1 MKSTISKPRNAEGGE
16 PDVAP
21 EFVCLSFN
29 AWGASPAPQFR
40 DRAIALA
47 LEDNQ

>member
-1 MKSTISKPRNAEGGE
+1 MKSTVSKPRNAEGGE
-16 PDVAP
+16 LDVAP

>member
-1 MKSTISKPRNAEGGE
+1 MKSTIANPRNAESGE
-16 PDVAP
+16 LDVAP

-29 AWGASPAPQFR
+29 AWGASPACQFR

>member
-1 MKSTISKPRNAEGGE
+1 MKSIIANPRNAEGGE
-16 PDVAP
+16 LDVAP

-29 AWGASPAPQFR
+29 AWGASPAREFR